1 MDRAFRALCGAGGSA
16 CHDAAAIRNQPPRTI
31 PSRMSAFT
39 QLLRENRNYRYTWS
53 GQVVSEIGDHFNNI
67 AVMSL
72 AMTHK
77 NPGLV
82 VTFVFLSRAV
92 SMLVAGPIAGVLLDR
107 LNRKHV
113 MMASDAIRAVI
124 ALGFILCI
132 HRTDERLMYVLSAM
146 LMFAS
151 PFFTSGRASI
161 LPSIATPE
169 ELHTANTMTQTTSWA
184 CLTIGALLA
193 ARGVQSGYELAF
205 TYNALSFVISLFCIS
220 RLRRKGGFRAEGS
233 RKKQEKTG
241 FAQYREGLR
250 YMRATPLVGAVA
262 MISLGWASGGGTA
275 QILFSLFGEQ
285 VFHAG
290 GSGIGIIWGCAGVG
304 LLIGAGIAYWL
315 GKRLTFNGYK
325 RTIPIVYLIHGG
337 TYVLFSQMPTI
348 AWACVFIAIS
358 RAAVAISSVLNFS
371 QLLRHVEDR
380 FRGRVFATL
389 ESLTWSMMMISMM
402 CGGLATLKYS
412 PRTIGTWAGAISST
426 TAFFW
431 WYADWR
437 GRLFEPPTQTIEPG
451 EDLEVKAEPPLAS

>member
-1 MDRAFRALCGAGGSA
+1 
-16 CHDAAAIRNQPPRTI
+16 
-31 PSRMSAFT
+31 MSGFT
-39 QLLRENRNYRYTWS
+39 QLLRDNRNYRFTWA
-53 GQVVSEIGDHFNNI
+53 GQVVSEVGDHFNNI

-92 SMLVAGPIAGVLLDR
+92 SMLAAGPIAGVLLDR

-132 HRTDERLMYVLSAM
+132 NRKDEWPMYVLSAM

-151 PFFTSGRASI
+151 PFFTSGRAAI
-161 LPSIATPE
+161 LPAIATPE

-193 ARGVQSGYELAF
+193 ARGVQSGYQLAF
-205 TYNALSFVISLFCIS
+205 TYNALSFVISLLCIS
-220 RLRRKGGFRAEGS
+220 RLKRPGGFRAEGG
-233 RKKQEKTG
+233 RKKREKTG
-241 FAQYREGLR
+241 LAQYREGLS
-250 YMRATPLVGAVA
+250 YMRATPLVTAVA
-262 MISLGWASGGGTA
+262 MISLGWASGGGAA

-290 GSGIGIIWGCAGVG
+290 ASGIGIIWGCAGIG
-304 LLIGAGIAYWL
+304 LLIGASIAYWL
-315 GKRLTFNGYK
+315 GKRLSFTGYK

-337 TYVLFSQMPTI
+337 AYVLFSQMPTI

-371 QLLRHVEDR
+371 QLLHHVENR

-402 CGGLATLKYS
+402 GAGTATIKYS
-412 PRTIGTWAGAISST
+412 PRTIGAVAGLISST

-431 WYADWR
+431 WWRDWR
-437 GRLFEPPTQTIEPG
+437 GKIPEPPAQSIEPG
-451 EDLEVKAEPPLAS
+451 LDEEIKAEPPLAS

>member
-1 MDRAFRALCGAGGSA
+1 
-16 CHDAAAIRNQPPRTI
+16 
-31 PSRMSAFT
+31 MSAFT
-39 QLLRENRNYRYTWS
+39 KLLRGNRNYRYTWA
-53 GQVVSEIGDHFNNI
+53 GQVVSEVGDHFNNI
-67 AVMSL
+67 AVLSL

-82 VTFVFLSRAV
+82 VTLVFLSRAV
-92 SMLVAGPIAGVLLDR
+92 SMLAGGPIAGVLLDR

-113 MMASDAIRAVI
+113 MMASDAVRAVI

-132 HRTDERLMYVLSAM
+132 HRTDERLMYALSAM

-151 PFFTSGRASI
+151 PFFTSGRSSI

-193 ARGVQSGYELAF
+193 AKGVQSGYQLAF
-205 TYNALSFVISLFCIS
+205 IYNALSFVISLLCIS
-220 RLRRKGGFRAEGS
+220 RLRVPGGFRAKGAT
-233 RKKQEKTG
+233 KKREETG
-241 FAQYREGLR
+241 LAQYREGLR
-250 YMRATPLVGAVA
+250 YMWATPLVGAVA
-262 MISLGWASGGGTA
+262 MISLGWASGGGAA

-290 GSGIGIIWGCAGVG
+290 ATGIGIIWGCAGIG
-304 LLIGAGIAYWL
+304 LLIGAAIAYWL
-315 GKRLTFNGYK
+315 GKRLSFTGYK

-337 TYVLFSQMPTI
+337 AYVLFSQMPTI
-348 AWACVFIAIS
+348 AWACVFIALS

-380 FRGRVFATL
+380 YRGRVFATL

-402 CGGLATLKYS
+402 GAGTASIRYS
-412 PRTIGTWAGAISST
+412 PRTIGAVAGTISST
-426 TAFFW
+426 TALFW
-431 WYADWR
+431 WWADWR
-437 GRLFEPPTQTIEPG
+437 GKLPEPPTQVIAPG
-451 EDLEVKAEPPLAS
+451 EDEEVKAEPPLAS